1 MCIDYIQEKNFQP
14 KYELL
19 KMATK
24 NTDIANILR
33 VLAMDAV
40 EEAKCG
46 HPGMPMG
53 MADIAEV
60 LWRNHLIHN
69 PKNPNWP
76 NRDRFVLSNG
86 HGSML
91 IYALLHLTG
100 YDLSLDEIK
109 NFRKLGSK
117 TPGHPEYGITP
128 GVETTTGPL
137 GQGISN
143 AVGMAIAEK
152 ILAEKFNTTEHCIVD
167 HMTYV
172 FTGDG
177 CLMEGISHEA
187 CSLAGTLGLG
197 KLIVIYDD
205 NGISIDGNVEGWFTE
220 DIPERFKSYGWQVIP
235 EVNGHDSNDIDKAI
249 KTAKAETDKPTIIC
263 CKTIIGKGSPKKEGS
278 ASTHGSALGEEEIK
292 NTRANLGWKHEA
304 FNIPKEIYSA
314 WDASDHGQAIEGEWN
329 EIFKDYK
336 SKYPSLAEEF
346 LRRMASDLPEGIE
359 EAIYKYIDAV
369 QKDEPNIATRTSSQR
384 VINVLGPLIPEL
396 VGGSA
401 DLTGSNNTNWEGTHE
416 IANGDFSG
424 NYINYGV
431 REFAMT
437 GIMNGLVLHGG
448 IKPYSGT
455 FLTFLDYARNAVRMA
470 ALMEISTI
478 LVYSH
483 DSIGVGEDGPTHQ
496 PVEHL
501 TSLRTTPNLET
512 WRPCDTSETAI
523 SWLSA
528 ITNIS
533 KPTALILSRQSLP
546 TFARNESQIQSISK
560 GAYVIHEPKSEVELV
575 LIATGSEVKLA
586 MEVAEELKDK
596 KNIRVV
602 SMPCSERF
610 DEQSDK
616 YKTSVLG
623 HGIKRVAI
631 EASHED
637 WWRKYVGLEGEV
649 IGMTSFGESAPG
661 NDLFEH
667 FGFTKEKIIKALGL

>member
-1 MCIDYIQEKNFQP
+1 
-14 KYELL
+14 
-19 KMATK
+19 MAT
-24 NTDIANILR
+24 NNNDLANILR

-40 EEAKCG
+40 EKAKCG

-53 MADIAEV
+53 MADIAEA
-60 LWRNHLIHN
+60 LWRNHLNHN
-69 PKNPNWP
+69 PNNPNWA

-91 IYALLHLTG
+91 IYALLHLSG
-100 YDLSLDEIK
+100 YDLRLDEIK
-109 NFRKLGSK
+109 NFRQLGSK

-152 ILAEKFNTTEHCIVD
+152 MLAQTFNTTEHNLID

-205 NGISIDGNVEGWFTE
+205 NGISIDGKVEGWFTE

-235 EVNGHDSNDIDKAI
+235 GIDGHNSKDINKAI
-249 KTAKAETDKPTIIC
+249 ESAKSETLKPSIIC
-263 CKTIIGKGSPKKEGS
+263 CKTVIGKGSPKKAGS
-278 ASTHGSALGEEEIK
+278 ASSHGSALGEEEIR
-292 NTRANLGWKHEA
+292 NTRENLGWEHEA
-304 FNIPKEIYSA
+304 FSIPKEIYSK
-314 WDASDHGQAIEGEWN
+314 WDASKQGQLAEDAWN
-329 EIFKDYK
+329 EVFQDYE
-336 SKYPSLAEEF
+336 SKNPDLAKEF
-346 LRRMASDLPEGIE
+346 LRRMTLDLPDGIE
-359 EAIYKYIDAV
+359 EAIYEYIKEV
-369 QKDEPNIATRTSSQR
+369 QKEAPNIATRTSSQR
-384 VINVLGPLIPEL
+384 ILNVLGPLIPEL

-401 DLTGSNNTNWEGTHE
+401 DLRGSNNTDWDGTHE
-416 IANGDFSG
+416 IYRNDFSG

-437 GIMNGLVLHGG
+437 GIMNGLILHGG
-448 IKPYSGT
+448 VKPYSGT

-470 ALMEISTI
+470 ALMEIPTI

-528 ITNIS
+528 LTNTS
-533 KPTALILSRQSLP
+533 KPTALILSRQGLP
-546 TFARNESQIQSISK
+546 TFPRNDSQIKSISK
-560 GAYVIHEPKSEVELV
+560 GAYILHEPESEAEIV

-586 MEVAEELKDK
+586 MEVAEELKGK
-596 KNIRVV
+596 TSIRVV

-616 YKTSVLG
+616 YKISVLG
-623 HGIKRVAI
+623 NGIKRVAI
-631 EASHED
+631 EASQED

>member
-1 MCIDYIQEKNFQP
+1 
-14 KYELL
+14 
-19 KMATK
+19 MATK

-60 LWRNHLIHN
+60 LWRKHLIHN

-91 IYALLHLTG
+91 IYALLHLSG

-109 NFRKLGSK
+109 NFRQLGSK

-152 ILAEKFNTTEHCIVD
+152 ILSDKFNTSTHNIVN

-220 DIPERFKSYGWQVIP
+220 DIPERFKSYGWQVISA
-235 EVNGHDSNDIDKAI
+235 VDGHNADEIDKAI
-249 KTAKAETDKPTIIC
+249 NIAKADTEKPSIIC
-263 CKTIIGKGSPKKEGS
+263 CKTIIGKGSPEKEGS
-278 ASTHGSALGEEEIK
+278 ASSHGSALGEEEIK
-292 NTRANLGWKHEA
+292 NTRANLGWNHEA
-304 FNIPKEIYSA
+304 FDIPKDIYSE
-314 WDASDHGQAIEGEWN
+314 WDASDQGQAIEDEWN
-329 EIFKDYK
+329 EIFTDYK
-336 SKYPSLAEEF
+336 SKNPALAEEF
-346 LRRMASDLPEGIE
+346 SRRMTSDLPDGIE
-359 EAIYKYIDAV
+359 EAIYKYIEDV
-369 QKDEPNIATRTSSQR
+369 QKEEPNIATRTSSQR

-416 IANGDFSG
+416 IKYGDFSG

-470 ALMEISTI
+470 ALMEIPTV

-528 ITNIS
+528 ITNTS
-533 KPTALILSRQSLP
+533 KPTALILSRQKLP
-546 TFARNESQIQSISK
+546 TFSRNESQINSISK
-560 GAYVIHEPKSEVELV
+560 GAYILYEPESKAELV

-586 MEVAEELKDK
+586 MEVAEELKGK

-610 DEQSDK
+610 DEQSDE

-623 HGIKRVAI
+623 NGIKRVAI

-661 NDLFEH
+661 DDLFEH
-667 FGFTKEKIIKALGL
+667 FGFTKEKIIKTLGL

>member
-1 MCIDYIQEKNFQP
+1 
-14 KYELL
+14 
-19 KMATK
+19 MATK
-24 NTDIANILR
+24 NSDLANILR

-40 EEAKCG
+40 EEAKSG

-60 LWRNHLIHN
+60 LWRNHLIHSPN
-69 PKNPNWP
+69 NPNWA

-91 IYALLHLTG
+91 IYALLHLSG
-100 YDLSLDEIK
+100 YDLSLDELK
-109 NFRKLGSK
+109 NFRQLGSK

-128 GVETTTGPL
+128 GIETTTGPL

-152 ILAEKFNTTEHCIVD
+152 ILAEKFNTSEHNLVD

-220 DIPERFKSYGWQVIP
+220 DIPERFKSYGWQVISS
-235 EVNGHDSNDIDKAI
+235 VDGHNSEDIDKAI
-249 KTAKAETDKPTIIC
+249 KTAKADTDKPSIIC
-263 CKTIIGKGSPKKEGS
+263 CKTIIGRGSPKKEGS
-278 ASTHGSALGEEEIK
+278 ASVHGSALGEEEIK
-292 NTRANLGWKHEA
+292 NTRDNLGWHYET
-304 FNIPKEIYSA
+304 FSVPKEIYFE
-314 WDASDHGQAIEGEWN
+314 WDASDQGQATEDEWN
-329 EIFKDYK
+329 KNFQDYK
-336 SKYPSLAEEF
+336 SMNPDLAEEF
-346 LRRMASDLPEGIE
+346 SRRMASDLPEGIE
-359 EAIYKYIDAV
+359 EAIYKYIDEV
-369 QKDEPNIATRTSSQR
+369 QKEEPNIATRTSSQR

-416 IANGDFSG
+416 IEHSDFSG

-437 GIMNGLVLHGG
+437 GIMNGLILHGG

-470 ALMEISTI
+470 ALMEIPTI

-496 PVEHL
+496 PIEHL

-528 ITNIS
+528 ITSLS
-533 KPTALILSRQSLP
+533 KPTALILSRQNLP
-546 TFARNESQIQSISK
+546 TFSRNDSQIKSISK
-560 GAYVIHEPKSEVELV
+560 GAYILHEPESEPELI

-586 MEVAEELKDK
+586 MEVAKELKGK

-616 YKTSVLG
+616 YKASVLG
-623 HGIKRVAI
+623 NGIKRVAI
-631 EASHED
+631 EASHVD

-649 IGMTSFGESAPG
+649 IGMTSFGESGPG

-667 FGFTKEKIIKALGL
+667 FGFTKEKIIKTLGL

>member
-1 MCIDYIQEKNFQP
+1 
-14 KYELL
+14 
-19 KMATK
+19 MATK
-24 NTDIANILR
+24 NNDLANILR

-40 EEAKCG
+40 EKAKSG

-60 LWRNHLIHN
+60 LWRNHLNHN
-69 PKNPNWP
+69 PNNPNWA

-91 IYALLHLTG
+91 IYALLHLSG

-109 NFRKLGSK
+109 NFRQLGSK

-152 ILAEKFNTTEHCIVD
+152 MLAQTFNTTEHNLID

-187 CSLAGTLGLG
+187 CSLAGTLCLG

-205 NGISIDGNVEGWFTE
+205 NGISIDGKVEGWFSE

-235 EVNGHDSNDIDKAI
+235 EIDGHNSKDIDKAI
-249 KTAKAETDKPTIIC
+249 ERAKSEILKPSIIC
-263 CKTIIGKGSPKKEGS
+263 CKTIIGKGSPNKEGS
-278 ASTHGSALGEEEIK
+278 ASSHGSALGEEEIK
-292 NTRANLGWKHEA
+292 ITRDNLGWEHEA
-304 FNIPKEIYSA
+304 FNIPKEIYSE
-314 WDASDHGQAIEGEWN
+314 WDASEQGQLVENAWN
-329 EIFKDYK
+329 EVFQDYE
-336 SKYPSLAEEF
+336 SKNPELAKEF
-346 LRRMASDLPEGIE
+346 LRRMTLDLPNGIE
-359 EAIYKYIDAV
+359 EATYQYVDEV
-369 QKDEPNIATRTSSQR
+369 QKEAPNIATRTSSQR
-384 VINVLGPLIPEL
+384 VLNVLCPLIPEL

-401 DLTGSNNTNWEGTHE
+401 DLTGSNNTNWDGTHE
-416 IANGDFSG
+416 IQRDDFSG

-437 GIMNGLVLHGG
+437 GIMNGLILHGG
-448 IKPYSGT
+448 VKPYSGT

-470 ALMEISTI
+470 ALMEIPTI

-523 SWLSA
+523 SWLA
-528 ITNIS
+528 ALTNTS

-546 TFARNESQIQSISK
+546 TFSRNDSQIKSISK
-560 GAYVIHEPKSEVELV
+560 GAYVLYEPEAEPELV

-586 MEVAEELKDK
+586 MEVAEELKNK
-596 KNIRVV
+596 TSIRVV

-623 HGIKRVAI
+623 SGIKRVAI
-631 EASHED
+631 EASQED

-667 FGFTKEKIIKALGL
+667 FGFTKEKIIKNLGL

>member
-1 MCIDYIQEKNFQP
+1 
-14 KYELL
+14 
-19 KMATK
+19 MATK

-60 LWRNHLIHN
+60 LWRKHLIHN

-91 IYALLHLTG
+91 IYALLHLSG

-109 NFRKLGSK
+109 NFRQLGSK

-152 ILAEKFNTTEHCIVD
+152 ILSDKFNTSTHNIVN

-220 DIPERFKSYGWQVIP
+220 DIPERFKSYGWQVISA
-235 EVNGHDSNDIDKAI
+235 VDGHNADEIDKAI
-249 KTAKAETDKPTIIC
+249 NIAKADTEKPSIIC
-263 CKTIIGKGSPKKEGS
+263 CKTIIGKGSPEKEGS
-278 ASTHGSALGEEEIK
+278 ASSHGSALGEEEIK
-292 NTRANLGWKHEA
+292 NTRANLGWNHEA
-304 FNIPKEIYSA
+304 FDIPKDIYSE
-314 WDASDHGQAIEGEWN
+314 WDAADQGQAIEDEWN
-329 EIFKDYK
+329 EIFTDYK
-336 SKYPSLAEEF
+336 SKNPALAEEF
-346 LRRMASDLPEGIE
+346 SRRMTSDLPDGIE
-359 EAIYKYIDAV
+359 EAIYKYIEDV
-369 QKDEPNIATRTSSQR
+369 QKEEPNIATRTSSQR

-416 IANGDFSG
+416 IKYGDFSG

-470 ALMEISTI
+470 ALMEIPTV

-528 ITNIS
+528 ITNTS
-533 KPTALILSRQSLP
+533 KPTALILSRQKLP
-546 TFARNESQIQSISK
+546 TFSRNESQINSISK
-560 GAYVIHEPKSEVELV
+560 GAYILYEPESKAELV

-586 MEVAEELKDK
+586 MEVAEELKGK

-610 DEQSDK
+610 DEQSDE

-623 HGIKRVAI
+623 NGIKRVAI

-661 NDLFEH
+661 DDLFEH
-667 FGFTKEKIIKALGL
+667 FGFTKEKIIKTLGL

>member
-1 MCIDYIQEKNFQP
+1 
-14 KYELL
+14 
-19 KMATK
+19 MATK
-24 NTDIANILR
+24 NTDLANILR

-40 EEAKCG
+40 EEAKSG

-60 LWRNHLIHN
+60 LWRNHLIHSPN
-69 PKNPNWP
+69 NPNWP

-91 IYALLHLTG
+91 IYSLLHLSG
-100 YDLSLDEIK
+100 YDLSLDELK
-109 NFRKLGSK
+109 NFRQLGSK

-152 ILAEKFNTTEHCIVD
+152 ILAEKFNTSEHDPVD

-220 DIPERFKSYGWQVIP
+220 DIPERFRSYGWQVIP
-235 EVNGHDSNDIDKAI
+235 AVDGHNADDIDKAI
-249 KTAKAETDKPTIIC
+249 KTAKADADRPSIIC

-278 ASTHGSALGEEEIK
+278 ASLHGSALGEEEIK
-292 NTRANLGWKHEA
+292 NTRDNLGWQNEA
-304 FNIPKEIYSA
+304 FNIPKEIYSE
-314 WDASDHGQAIEGEWN
+314 WDASDQGQAIEDEWN
-329 EIFKDYK
+329 KNFQDYN
-336 SKYPSLAEEF
+336 SKNPDLAEEF
-346 LRRMASDLPEGIE
+346 SRRMASDLPEGIE
-359 EAIYKYIDAV
+359 EDIYKYIDEV
-369 QKDEPNIATRTSSQR
+369 QKEQPNIATRTSSQR

-416 IANGDFSG
+416 IKHGDFSG

-470 ALMEISTI
+470 ALMEIPTI

-496 PVEHL
+496 PIEHL

-528 ITNIS
+528 ITSLS
-533 KPTALILSRQSLP
+533 KPTALILSRQNLP
-546 TFARNESQIQSISK
+546 TFSRNDSQIKLISK
-560 GAYVIHEPKSEVELV
+560 GAYILYEPESEPELI

-586 MEVAEELKDK
+586 MEVAEELKGR

-610 DEQSDK
+610 DEQPDK
-616 YKTSVLG
+616 YKDSVLG
-623 HGIKRVAI
+623 NGIKRVAI

-649 IGMTSFGESAPG
+649 IGMSSFGESAPG

-667 FGFTKEKIIKALGL
+667 FGFTKEKIIKTLGL

>member
-1 MCIDYIQEKNFQP
+1 
-14 KYELL
+14 
-19 KMATK
+19 MATK

-60 LWRNHLIHN
+60 LWRKHLIHN

-91 IYALLHLTG
+91 IYALLHLSG

-109 NFRKLGSK
+109 NFRQLGSK

-152 ILAEKFNTTEHCIVD
+152 ILSDKFNTSTHNIVN

-220 DIPERFKSYGWQVIP
+220 DIPERFKSYGWQVISA
-235 EVNGHDSNDIDKAI
+235 VDGHNADEIDKAI
-249 KTAKAETDKPTIIC
+249 NIAKADTEKPSIIC
-263 CKTIIGKGSPKKEGS
+263 CKTIIGKGSPEKEGS
-278 ASTHGSALGEEEIK
+278 ASSHGSALGEEEIK
-292 NTRANLGWKHEA
+292 NTRANLGWNHEA
-304 FNIPKEIYSA
+304 FDIPKDIYSE
-314 WDASDHGQAIEGEWN
+314 WDASDQGQAIEDEWN
-329 EIFKDYK
+329 EIFTDYK
-336 SKYPSLAEEF
+336 SKNPALAEEF
-346 LRRMASDLPEGIE
+346 SRRMTSDLPDGIE
-359 EAIYKYIDAV
+359 EAIYKYIEDV
-369 QKDEPNIATRTSSQR
+369 QKEEPNIATRTSSQR

-416 IANGDFSG
+416 IKYGDFSG

-470 ALMEISTI
+470 ALMEIPTV

-528 ITNIS
+528 ITNTS
-533 KPTALILSRQSLP
+533 KPTALILSRQKLP
-546 TFARNESQIQSISK
+546 TFSRNESQINSISK
-560 GAYVIHEPKSEVELV
+560 GAYVLYEPESKAELV

-586 MEVAEELKDK
+586 MEVAEELKGK

-610 DEQSDK
+610 DEQSDE

-623 HGIKRVAI
+623 NGIKRVAI

-661 NDLFEH
+661 DDLFEH
-667 FGFTKEKIIKALGL
+667 FGFTKEKIIKTLGL

>member
-1 MCIDYIQEKNFQP
+1 
-14 KYELL
+14 
-19 KMATK
+19 MATK
-24 NTDIANILR
+24 NTDLANILR

-69 PKNPNWP
+69 PKNPNWS

-91 IYALLHLTG
+91 IYALLHLSG

-109 NFRKLGSK
+109 NFRQLGSK

-152 ILAEKFNTTEHCIVD
+152 VLADKFNTSNHTIVD
-167 HMTYV
+167 HMTYA

-187 CSLAGTLGLG
+187 CSLAGTLGLA

-220 DIPERFKSYGWQVIP
+220 DIPERFKAYGWQVIS
-235 EVNGHDSNDIDKAI
+235 EVDGHNSDDIDKAI
-249 KTAKAETDKPTIIC
+249 KTAKADTNKPTIIC

-278 ASTHGSALGEEEIK
+278 ASSHGSALGEEEIQ

-304 FNIPKEIYSA
+304 FNIPREIYSE
-314 WDASDHGQAIEGEWN
+314 WDASDQGQATEDEWN
-329 EIFKDYK
+329 VIFQDYK
-336 SKYPSLAEEF
+336 SKNPALAEEF
-346 LRRMASDLPEGIE
+346 SRRMTADLPEGIE
-359 EAIYKYIDAV
+359 DAIYEYIDKV
-369 QKDEPNIATRTSSQR
+369 QKEEPNIATRTSSQR
-384 VINVLGPLIPEL
+384 VINLLGPLVPEL

-401 DLTGSNNTNWEGTHE
+401 DLTGSNNTDWEGTHE
-416 IANGDFSG
+416 IKHGDFSG

-546 TFARNESQIQSISK
+546 TFSRNESQIKSISK
-560 GAYVIHEPKSEVELV
+560 GAYILHEPESQAELI

-586 MEVAEELKDK
+586 MEVAEDLKGK

-616 YKTSVLG
+616 YKDSVLG
-623 HGIKRVAI
+623 NGIKRVAI

-667 FGFTKEKIIKALGL
+667 FGFTKEKIIKTLGL

>member
-1 MCIDYIQEKNFQP
+1 
-14 KYELL
+14 
-19 KMATK
+19 MAT
-24 NTDIANILR
+24 NNNDLANILR

-40 EEAKCG
+40 EKAKSG

-53 MADIAEV
+53 MADIAEA
-60 LWRNHLIHN
+60 LWRNHLNHN
-69 PKNPNWP
+69 PNNPNWA

-91 IYALLHLTG
+91 IYALLHLSG

-109 NFRKLGSK
+109 NFRQLGSK

-152 ILAEKFNTTEHCIVD
+152 MLAQTFNTTEHNLID

-205 NGISIDGNVEGWFTE
+205 NGISIDGKVEGWFTE

-235 EVNGHDSNDIDKAI
+235 GIDGHNSKDINKAI
-249 KTAKAETDKPTIIC
+249 ESAKSETLKPSIIC
-263 CKTIIGKGSPKKEGS
+263 CKTVIGKGSPKKAGS
-278 ASTHGSALGEEEIK
+278 ASSHGSVLGEEEIR
-292 NTRANLGWKHEA
+292 NTRENLGWEHEA
-304 FNIPKEIYSA
+304 FSIPKEIYSE
-314 WDASDHGQAIEGEWN
+314 WDASKQGQLAEDAWN
-329 EIFKDYK
+329 EVFQDYE
-336 SKYPSLAEEF
+336 SKNPDLAKEF
-346 LRRMASDLPEGIE
+346 LRRMTLDLPDGIE
-359 EAIYKYIDAV
+359 EAIYEYIKEV
-369 QKDEPNIATRTSSQR
+369 QKEAPNIATRTSSQR
-384 VINVLGPLIPEL
+384 ILNVLGPLIPEL

-401 DLTGSNNTNWEGTHE
+401 DLKGSNNTNWDGTHE
-416 IANGDFSG
+416 IQRDDFSG

-437 GIMNGLVLHGG
+437 GIMNGLILHGG
-448 IKPYSGT
+448 VKPYSGT

-470 ALMEISTI
+470 ALMEIPTI

-528 ITNIS
+528 LTNTS
-533 KPTALILSRQSLP
+533 KPTALILSRQGLP
-546 TFARNESQIQSISK
+546 TFPRNDSQIKSISK
-560 GAYVIHEPKSEVELV
+560 GAYILHEPESEAELV

-586 MEVAEELKDK
+586 MEVAEELKGK
-596 KNIRVV
+596 TSIRVV

-610 DEQSDK
+610 DEQPDK
-616 YKTSVLG
+616 YKISVLG
-623 HGIKRVAI
+623 NGIKRVAI
-631 EASHED
+631 EASQED

-667 FGFTKEKIIKALGL
+667 FGFTKDKIIKTLGL

>member
-1 MCIDYIQEKNFQP
+1 
-14 KYELL
+14 
-19 KMATK
+19 MATK

-60 LWRNHLIHN
+60 LWRKHLIHN

-91 IYALLHLTG
+91 MYALLHLSG

-109 NFRKLGSK
+109 NFRQLGSK

-152 ILAEKFNTTEHCIVD
+152 ILSDKFNTSTHNIVN

-220 DIPERFKSYGWQVIP
+220 DIPERFKSYGWQVISA
-235 EVNGHDSNDIDKAI
+235 VDGHNADEIDKAI
-249 KTAKAETDKPTIIC
+249 NIAKADTEKPSIIC
-263 CKTIIGKGSPKKEGS
+263 CKTIIGKGSPEKEGS
-278 ASTHGSALGEEEIK
+278 ASSHGSALGEEEIK
-292 NTRANLGWKHEA
+292 NTRANLGWNHEA
-304 FNIPKEIYSA
+304 FDIPKDIYSE
-314 WDASDHGQAIEGEWN
+314 WDASDQGQAIEDEWN
-329 EIFKDYK
+329 EIFTDYK
-336 SKYPSLAEEF
+336 SKNPALAEEF
-346 LRRMASDLPEGIE
+346 SRRMTSDLPDGIE
-359 EAIYKYIDAV
+359 EAIYKYIEDV
-369 QKDEPNIATRTSSQR
+369 QKEEPNIATRTSSQR

-416 IANGDFSG
+416 IKYGDFSG

-470 ALMEISTI
+470 ALMEIPTV

-528 ITNIS
+528 ITNTS
-533 KPTALILSRQSLP
+533 KPTALILSRQKLP
-546 TFARNESQIQSISK
+546 TFSRNESQINSISK
-560 GAYVIHEPKSEVELV
+560 GAYILYEPESKAELV

-586 MEVAEELKDK
+586 MEVAEELKGK

-610 DEQSDK
+610 DEQSDE

-623 HGIKRVAI
+623 NGIKRVAI

-661 NDLFEH
+661 DDLFEH
-667 FGFTKEKIIKALGL
+667 FGFTKEKIIKTLGL

>member
-1 MCIDYIQEKNFQP
+1 
-14 KYELL
+14 
-19 KMATK
+19 MATK
-24 NTDIANILR
+24 NNDLANILR

-40 EEAKCG
+40 EKAKSG

-60 LWRNHLIHN
+60 LWRNHLNHN
-69 PKNPNWP
+69 PNNPNWA

-91 IYALLHLTG
+91 IYALLHLSG

-109 NFRKLGSK
+109 NFRQLGSK

-152 ILAEKFNTTEHCIVD
+152 MLAQTFNTTEHNLID

-205 NGISIDGNVEGWFTE
+205 NGISIDGKVEGWFSE

-235 EVNGHDSNDIDKAI
+235 EIDGHNPKDIDKAI
-249 KTAKAETDKPTIIC
+249 ERAKSETLKPSIIC
-263 CKTIIGKGSPKKEGS
+263 CKTIIGKGSPNKEGS
-278 ASTHGSALGEEEIK
+278 ASSHGSALGEEEIK
-292 NTRANLGWKHEA
+292 ITRDNLGWEHEA
-304 FNIPKEIYSA
+304 FNIPKEIYSE
-314 WDASDHGQAIEGEWN
+314 WDASEQGQLVENAWN
-329 EIFKDYK
+329 EVFQDYE
-336 SKYPSLAEEF
+336 SKNPELAKEF
-346 LRRMASDLPEGIE
+346 LRRMTLDLPNGIE
-359 EAIYKYIDAV
+359 EATYQYVDEV
-369 QKDEPNIATRTSSQR
+369 QKEAPIIATRTSSQR
-384 VINVLGPLIPEL
+384 VLNVLCPLIPEL

-401 DLTGSNNTNWEGTHE
+401 DLTGSNNTNWDGTHE
-416 IANGDFSG
+416 IQRDDFSG

-437 GIMNGLVLHGG
+437 GIMNGLILHGG
-448 IKPYSGT
+448 VKPYSGT

-470 ALMEISTI
+470 ALMEIPTI

-523 SWLSA
+523 SWLA
-528 ITNIS
+528 ALTNTS

-546 TFARNESQIQSISK
+546 TFSRNDSQIKSISK
-560 GAYVIHEPKSEVELV
+560 GAYVLYEPEAEPELV

-586 MEVAEELKDK
+586 MEVAEELKNK
-596 KNIRVV
+596 TSIRVV

-623 HGIKRVAI
+623 SGIKRVAI
-631 EASHED
+631 EASQED

-667 FGFTKEKIIKALGL
+667 FGFTKEKIIKNLGL

>member
-1 MCIDYIQEKNFQP
+1 
-14 KYELL
+14 
-19 KMATK
+19 MAT
-24 NTDIANILR
+24 NNNDLANILR

-40 EEAKCG
+40 EKAKSG

-53 MADIAEV
+53 MADIAEA
-60 LWRNHLIHN
+60 LWRNHLNHN
-69 PKNPNWP
+69 PNNPNWA

-91 IYALLHLTG
+91 IYALLHLSG

-109 NFRKLGSK
+109 NFRQLGSK

-152 ILAEKFNTTEHCIVD
+152 MLAQTFNTTEHNLID

-205 NGISIDGNVEGWFTE
+205 NGISIDGKVEGWFTE

-235 EVNGHDSNDIDKAI
+235 GIDGHNSKDINKAI
-249 KTAKAETDKPTIIC
+249 ESAKSETLKPSIIC
-263 CKTIIGKGSPKKEGS
+263 CKTVIGKGSPKKAGS
-278 ASTHGSALGEEEIK
+278 ASSHGSALGEEEIR
-292 NTRANLGWKHEA
+292 NTRENLGWEHEA
-304 FNIPKEIYSA
+304 FSIPKEIYSE
-314 WDASDHGQAIEGEWN
+314 WDASKQGQLAEDAWN
-329 EIFKDYK
+329 EVFQDYE
-336 SKYPSLAEEF
+336 SKNPDLAKEF
-346 LRRMASDLPEGIE
+346 LRRMTLDLPDGIE
-359 EAIYKYIDAV
+359 EAIYEYIKEV
-369 QKDEPNIATRTSSQR
+369 QKEAPNIATRTSSQR
-384 VINVLGPLIPEL
+384 ILNVLGPLIPEL

-401 DLTGSNNTNWEGTHE
+401 DLRGSNNTDWDGTHE
-416 IANGDFSG
+416 IYRDDFSG

-437 GIMNGLVLHGG
+437 GIMNGLILHGG
-448 IKPYSGT
+448 VKPYSGT

-470 ALMEISTI
+470 ALMEIPTI

-528 ITNIS
+528 LTNTS
-533 KPTALILSRQSLP
+533 KPTALILSRQGLP
-546 TFARNESQIQSISK
+546 TFPRNDSQIKSISK
-560 GAYVIHEPKSEVELV
+560 GAYILHEPESEAELV

-586 MEVAEELKDK
+586 MEVAEELKGK
-596 KNIRVV
+596 TSIRVV

-610 DEQSDK
+610 DEQPDK
-616 YKTSVLG
+616 YKISVLG
-623 HGIKRVAI
+623 NGIKRVAI
-631 EASHED
+631 EASQED

-667 FGFTKEKIIKALGL
+667 FGFTKDKIIKTLGL

>member
-1 MCIDYIQEKNFQP
+1 
-14 KYELL
+14 
-19 KMATK
+19 
-24 NTDIANILR
+24 
-33 VLAMDAV
+33 MDAV
-40 EEAKCG
+40 EKAKCG

-60 LWRNHLIHN
+60 LWRNHLNHN
-69 PKNPNWP
+69 PNNPNWA

-91 IYALLHLTG
+91 IYALLHLSG

-109 NFRKLGSK
+109 NFRQLGSK
-117 TPGHPEYGITP
+117 TPGHPEYGVTP

-152 ILAEKFNTTEHCIVD
+152 ILAQTFNTTEHNLID

-205 NGISIDGNVEGWFTE
+205 NGISIDGKVEGWFTE
-220 DIPERFKSYGWQVIP
+220 DIPERFKSYGWQVISGID
-235 EVNGHDSNDIDKAI
+235 GHNSKDIDKAI
-249 KTAKAETDKPTIIC
+249 ESAKSETLKPSIIC

-278 ASTHGSALGEEEIK
+278 ASSHGSALGEEEIK
-292 NTRANLGWKHEA
+292 NTRDNLGWEHEA
-304 FNIPKEIYSA
+304 FSIPKEIYSE
-314 WDASDHGQAIEGEWN
+314 WDASKQGQLLEDAWKEV
-329 EIFKDYK
+329 FQDYE
-336 SKYPSLAEEF
+336 SKNSNLAKEF
-346 LRRMASDLPEGIE
+346 LRRMTLDLPDGIE
-359 EAIYKYIDAV
+359 EAIYQYIDEV
-369 QKDEPNIATRTSSQR
+369 QKEAPNIATRTSSQR
-384 VINVLGPLIPEL
+384 ILNVLGPLIPEL

-401 DLTGSNNTNWEGTHE
+401 DLTGSNNTNWDGTHE
-416 IANGDFSG
+416 IQRDDFSG

-437 GIMNGLVLHGG
+437 GIMNGLILHGG
-448 IKPYSGT
+448 VKPYSGT

-470 ALMEISTI
+470 ALMEIPTI

-528 ITNIS
+528 LTNTS
-533 KPTALILSRQSLP
+533 KPTALILSRQGLP
-546 TFARNESQIQSISK
+546 TFSRNDSQIQSISK
-560 GAYVIHEPKSEVELV
+560 GAYILHEPESEAEMI

-586 MEVAEELKDK
+586 MEVAEELKNK
-596 KNIRVV
+596 TSIRVV

-623 HGIKRVAI
+623 NGIKRVAI
-631 EASHED
+631 EASQED
-637 WWRKYVGLEGEV
+637 WWRKYVGLDGEV
-649 IGMTSFGESAPG
+649 IGMSSFGESAPG

-667 FGFTKEKIIKALGL
+667 FGFTKEKIIKALEL

>member
-1 MCIDYIQEKNFQP
+1 
-14 KYELL
+14 
-19 KMATK
+19 MATK

-60 LWRNHLIHN
+60 LWRKHLIHN

-91 IYALLHLTG
+91 MYALLHLSG

-109 NFRKLGSK
+109 NFRQLGSK

-152 ILAEKFNTTEHCIVD
+152 ILSDKFNTSTHNIVN

-220 DIPERFKSYGWQVIP
+220 DIPERFKSYGWQVISA
-235 EVNGHDSNDIDKAI
+235 VDGHNADEIDKAI
-249 KTAKAETDKPTIIC
+249 NIAKADTEKPSIIC
-263 CKTIIGKGSPKKEGS
+263 CKTIIGKGSPEKEGS
-278 ASTHGSALGEEEIK
+278 ASSHGSALGEEEIK
-292 NTRANLGWKHEA
+292 NTRANLGWNHEA
-304 FNIPKEIYSA
+304 FDIPKDIYSE
-314 WDASDHGQAIEGEWN
+314 WDASDQGQAIEDEWN
-329 EIFKDYK
+329 EIFTDYK
-336 SKYPSLAEEF
+336 SKNPALAEEF
-346 LRRMASDLPEGIE
+346 SRRMTSDLPNGIE
-359 EAIYKYIDAV
+359 EAIYKYIEDV
-369 QKDEPNIATRTSSQR
+369 QKEEPNIATRTSSQR

-416 IANGDFSG
+416 IKYGDFSG

-470 ALMEISTI
+470 ALMEIPTV

-528 ITNIS
+528 ITNTS
-533 KPTALILSRQSLP
+533 KPTALILSRQKLP
-546 TFARNESQIQSISK
+546 TFSRNESQINSISK
-560 GAYVIHEPKSEVELV
+560 GAYILYEPESKAELV

-586 MEVAEELKDK
+586 MEVAEELKGK
-596 KNIRVV
+596 KNIRGV

-610 DEQSDK
+610 DEQSDE

-623 HGIKRVAI
+623 NGIKRVAI

-661 NDLFEH
+661 DDLFEH
-667 FGFTKEKIIKALGL
+667 FGFTKEKIIKTLGL

>member
-1 MCIDYIQEKNFQP
+1 
-14 KYELL
+14 
-19 KMATK
+19 MAT
-24 NTDIANILR
+24 NNNDLANILR

-40 EEAKCG
+40 EKAKSG

-53 MADIAEV
+53 MADIAEA
-60 LWRNHLIHN
+60 LWRNHLNHN
-69 PKNPNWP
+69 PNNPNWA

-91 IYALLHLTG
+91 IYALLHLSG

-109 NFRKLGSK
+109 NFRQLGSK

-152 ILAEKFNTTEHCIVD
+152 MLAQTFNTTEHNLID

-205 NGISIDGNVEGWFTE
+205 NGISIDGKVEGWFTE

-235 EVNGHDSNDIDKAI
+235 GIDGHNSKDINKAI
-249 KTAKAETDKPTIIC
+249 ESAKSETLKPSIIC
-263 CKTIIGKGSPKKEGS
+263 CKTVIGKGSPKKAGS
-278 ASTHGSALGEEEIK
+278 ASLQGSALGEEEIR
-292 NTRANLGWKHEA
+292 NTRENLGWEHEA
-304 FNIPKEIYSA
+304 FSIPKEIYSE
-314 WDASDHGQAIEGEWN
+314 WDASKQGQLAEDAWN
-329 EIFKDYK
+329 EVFQDYE
-336 SKYPSLAEEF
+336 SKNPDLAKEF
-346 LRRMASDLPEGIE
+346 LRRMTLDLPDGIE
-359 EAIYKYIDAV
+359 EAIYEYIKEV
-369 QKDEPNIATRTSSQR
+369 QKEAPNIATRTSSQR
-384 VINVLGPLIPEL
+384 ILNVLGPLIPEL

-401 DLTGSNNTNWEGTHE
+401 DLRGSNNTNWDGTHE
-416 IANGDFSG
+416 IQRDDFSG

-437 GIMNGLVLHGG
+437 GIMNGLILHGG
-448 IKPYSGT
+448 VKPYSGT

-470 ALMEISTI
+470 ALMEIPTI

-528 ITNIS
+528 LTNTS
-533 KPTALILSRQSLP
+533 KPTALILSRQGLP
-546 TFARNESQIQSISK
+546 TFPRNDSQIKSISK
-560 GAYVIHEPKSEVELV
+560 GAYILHEPESEAELV

-586 MEVAEELKDK
+586 MEVAEELKGK
-596 KNIRVV
+596 TSIRVV

-610 DEQSDK
+610 DEQPDK
-616 YKTSVLG
+616 YKISVLG
-623 HGIKRVAI
+623 NGIKRVAI
-631 EASHED
+631 EASQED

-667 FGFTKEKIIKALGL
+667 FGFTKAKIIKTLGL

>member
-1 MCIDYIQEKNFQP
+1 
-14 KYELL
+14 
-19 KMATK
+19 MATK
-24 NTDIANILR
+24 NTDLANILR
-33 VLAMDAV
+33 VVAMDAV
-40 EEAKCG
+40 EKAKSG

-60 LWRNHLIHN
+60 LWRNHLNHN
-69 PKNPNWP
+69 PNNPNWS

-91 IYALLHLTG
+91 IYALLHLSG
-100 YDLSLDEIK
+100 YDLSLDELK
-109 NFRKLGSK
+109 NFRQLGSK

-152 ILAEKFNTTEHCIVD
+152 MLAEKFNTTKHCLVD

-197 KLIVIYDD
+197 KLIIVYDD

-220 DIPERFKSYGWQVIP
+220 DIPGRFKSYGWQVIP
-235 EVNGHDSNDIDKAI
+235 EVDGHNSDDIDKAI
-249 KTAKAETDKPTIIC
+249 KAAKENTEKPTIIC
-263 CKTIIGKGSPKKEGS
+263 CKTTIGKGSPEKEGT
-278 ASTHGSALGEEEIK
+278 ASSHGIALGEDEIK
-292 NTRANLGWKHEA
+292 NTRANLGWKHEE
-304 FNIPKEIYSA
+304 FNIPKEIYLE
-314 WDASDHGQAIEGEWN
+314 WDASEQGQASEDEWN
-329 EIFKDYK
+329 KNFQEYEFKNPD
-336 SKYPSLAEEF
+336 LAKEF
-346 LRRMASDLPEGIE
+346 LRRMASELPEGIE
-359 EAIYKYIDAV
+359 EAIYKYINEV
-369 QKDEPNIATRTSSQR
+369 QKEKPNIATRTSSQR

-401 DLTGSNNTNWEGTHE
+401 DLTGSNNTNWDGTQE
-416 IANGDFSG
+416 IEQSNFSG

-437 GIMNGLVLHGG
+437 GIMNGLILHGG

-470 ALMEISTI
+470 ALMEIPTI

-528 ITNIS
+528 ITNQS
-533 KPTALILSRQSLP
+533 KPTALILSRQNLP
-546 TFARNESQIQSISK
+546 TFSRNDSQIRSILK
-560 GAYVIHEPKSEVELV
+560 GAYILHEPESEVELV

-586 MEVAEELKDK
+586 MEVAEELKGK

-623 HGIKRVAI
+623 KGSKRVAI

-667 FGFTKEKIIKALGL
+667 FGFTKEKIIKTLGL

>member
-1 MCIDYIQEKNFQP
+1 
-14 KYELL
+14 
-19 KMATK
+19 MAT
-24 NTDIANILR
+24 NNNDLANILR

-40 EEAKCG
+40 EKAKSG

-53 MADIAEV
+53 MADIAEA
-60 LWRNHLIHN
+60 LWRNHLNHN
-69 PKNPNWP
+69 PNNPNWA

-91 IYALLHLTG
+91 IYALLHLSG

-109 NFRKLGSK
+109 NFRQLGSK

-152 ILAEKFNTTEHCIVD
+152 MLAQTFNTTEHNLID

-205 NGISIDGNVEGWFTE
+205 NGISIDGKVDGWFTE

-235 EVNGHDSNDIDKAI
+235 GIDGHNSKDINKAI
-249 KTAKAETDKPTIIC
+249 ESAKSETLKPSIIC
-263 CKTIIGKGSPKKEGS
+263 CKTVIGKGSPKKAGS
-278 ASTHGSALGEEEIK
+278 ASSHGSALGEEEIR
-292 NTRANLGWKHEA
+292 NTRENLGWEHEA
-304 FNIPKEIYSA
+304 FSIPKEIYSE
-314 WDASDHGQAIEGEWN
+314 WDASKQGQLAEDAWN
-329 EIFKDYK
+329 EVFQDYE
-336 SKYPSLAEEF
+336 SKNPDLAKEF
-346 LRRMASDLPEGIE
+346 LRRMTLDLPDGIE
-359 EAIYKYIDAV
+359 EAIYEYIKEV
-369 QKDEPNIATRTSSQR
+369 QKEAPNIATRTSSQR
-384 VINVLGPLIPEL
+384 ILNVLGPLIPEL

-401 DLTGSNNTNWEGTHE
+401 DLRGSNNTDWDGTHE
-416 IANGDFSG
+416 IQRDDFSG

-437 GIMNGLVLHGG
+437 GIMNGLILHGG
-448 IKPYSGT
+448 VKPYSGT

-470 ALMEISTI
+470 ALMEIPTI

-528 ITNIS
+528 LTNTS
-533 KPTALILSRQSLP
+533 KPTALILSRQGLP
-546 TFARNESQIQSISK
+546 TFPRNDSQIKSISK
-560 GAYVIHEPKSEVELV
+560 GAYILHEPESEAELV

-586 MEVAEELKDK
+586 MEVAEELKGK
-596 KNIRVV
+596 TSIRVV

-610 DEQSDK
+610 DEQPDK
-616 YKTSVLG
+616 YKISVLG
-623 HGIKRVAI
+623 NGIKRVAI
-631 EASHED
+631 EASQED

-667 FGFTKEKIIKALGL
+667 FGFTKDKIIKTLGL